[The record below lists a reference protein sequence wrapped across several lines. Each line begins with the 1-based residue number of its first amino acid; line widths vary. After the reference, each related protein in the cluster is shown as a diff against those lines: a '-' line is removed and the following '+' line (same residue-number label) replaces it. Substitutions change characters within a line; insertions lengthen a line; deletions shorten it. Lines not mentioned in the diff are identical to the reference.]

1 MFSAIPKPLVDTS
14 IPYKGTGRRREGMCL
29 TTIFSAQVPFDDIFT
44 SSSELCACQKG
55 TAQMD
60 MLGSRH
66 DAPLLLAD

>member
-1 MFSAIPKPLVDTS
+1 
-14 IPYKGTGRRREGMCL
+14 MCS

-44 SSSELCACQKG
+44 PGSELCACQKG

-60 MLGSRH
+60 TLGSRH